1 MTYVVLSA
9 ARTGSATHFTI
20 VVKEHR
26 VLPDLPE
33 ALRVQITRLKLRSLE
48 EGARIDLT
56 LGANT
61 ARSRRRS
68 AYIEAC

>member
-9 ARTGSATHFTI
+9 ARTGSSTHLTI

-56 LGANT
+56 LWTDT

-68 AYIEAC
+68 TYIEAR